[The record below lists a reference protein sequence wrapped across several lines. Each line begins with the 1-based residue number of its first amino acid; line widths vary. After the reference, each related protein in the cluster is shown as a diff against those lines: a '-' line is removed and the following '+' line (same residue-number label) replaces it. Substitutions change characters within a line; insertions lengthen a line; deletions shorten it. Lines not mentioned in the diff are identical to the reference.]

1 MKQMTPKQLAAWKDN
16 VIDYACRMTVK
27 FNSIEEAA
35 ARVWRFYG
43 CPTEIKGDKIIIWF
57 GHDKAIV

>member
-1 MKQMTPKQLAAWKDN
+1 MAKQMTAKQLAAWKDN

-27 FNSIEEAA
+27 FNITEAA

-43 CPTEIKGDKIIIWF
+43 CPAEVKGDKIVIWF
-57 GHDKAIV
+57 GHESVTI